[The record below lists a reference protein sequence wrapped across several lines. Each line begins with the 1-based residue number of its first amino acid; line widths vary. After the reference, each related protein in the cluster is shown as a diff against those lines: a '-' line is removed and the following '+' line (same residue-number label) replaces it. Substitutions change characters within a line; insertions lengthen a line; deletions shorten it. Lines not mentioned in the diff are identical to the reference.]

1 MMSFILVILVSVIVA
16 GAYRMGLCYKHVIN
30 NSDIYEPMIMACEG
44 SIINRII
51 VWTLLLLISLVSFPF
66 GLVLI
71 LTNTK
76 EEELDED
83 IDR

>member
-1 MMSFILVILVSVIVA
+1 MMSFVLVILVSVIVA
-16 GAYRMGLCYKHVIN
+16 GAYRMGLCFKHVIN

-51 VWTLLLLISLVSFPF
+51 VWTMLLLISLVSFPF

-71 LTNTK
+71 LTNAK
-76 EEELDED
+76 EEELDD
-83 IDR
+83 NVD

>member
-1 MMSFILVILVSVIVA
+1 MMSFVLVILISVIIA

-30 NSDIYEPMIMACEG
+30 NSDIYEPMIMACE
-44 SIINRII
+44 SSMINRII
-51 VWTLLLLISLVSFPF
+51 VWTLLLLISIVSFPF

-71 LTNTK
+71 LANAK

-83 IDR
+83 VD

>member
-1 MMSFILVILVSVIVA
+1 MMSFVLVILVSVIVA

-30 NSDIYEPMIMACEG
+30 NSDIYEPMIIACEG

-71 LTNTK
+71 LTNAK
-76 EEELDED
+76 EEELDEN